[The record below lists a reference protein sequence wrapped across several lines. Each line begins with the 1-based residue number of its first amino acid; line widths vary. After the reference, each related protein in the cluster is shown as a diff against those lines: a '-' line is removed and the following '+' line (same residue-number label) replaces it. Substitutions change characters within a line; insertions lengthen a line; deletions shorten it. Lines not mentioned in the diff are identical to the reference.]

1 MGLFLTSLPYLE
13 LPQVEAFS
21 KSNGSFFSTLIV
33 GTNALRKPRLVVY
46 VVGFADPMA
55 RSHRI
60 GLLAQ
65 LPDLDGQ
72 IQEGDS
78 DSQTTYNALVTQR
91 GTTQVQLEQFW
102 AGVKQTR
109 NQQIQNLLNY
119 NSGISTS
126 LTIDGNHKSVNDI
139 VLRFFATDTL
149 AFSDLSVLETIAAQ
163 CPLEGGDAVYEARA
177 MISYFTGE
185 QFDNSACI
193 GGGEREGKSANATLP
208 TPITIYP
215 NPATN
220 MIVVQGAPE
229 NAQVNITDHLGRL
242 VHFGS
247 LQSNRIEL
255 TSLQNGVY
263 TVQVFSSEKTLLT
276 TQKLVIAN

>member
-1 MGLFLTSLPYLE
+1 
-13 LPQVEAFS
+13 
-21 KSNGSFFSTLIV
+21 
-33 GTNALRKPRLVVY
+33 
-46 VVGFADPMA
+46 
-55 RSHRI
+55 
-60 GLLAQ
+60 
-65 LPDLDGQ
+65 
-72 IQEGDS
+72 
-78 DSQTTYNALVTQR
+78 
-91 GTTQVQLEQFW
+91 
-102 AGVKQTR
+102 
-109 NQQIQNLLNY
+109 
-119 NSGISTS
+119 
-126 LTIDGNHKSVNDI
+126 
-139 VLRFFATDTL
+139 
-149 AFSDLSVLETIAAQ
+149 
-163 CPLEGGDAVYEARA
+163 VYEARA

-229 NAQVNITDHLGRL
+229 NAQVNITDYLGRL
-242 VHFGS
+242 VHSGR

-263 TVQVFSSEKTLLT
+263 NVQVFSSEKTLLT

>member
-1 MGLFLTSLPYLE
+1 

-33 GTNALRKPRLVVY
+33 GTNALRKPRLVDD

-65 LPDLDGQ
+65 LLDLDEQ

-149 AFSDLSVLETIAAQ
+149 ATGDLSVLEIIAAQ

-177 MISYFTGE
+177 MVSYFTGV

-193 GGGEREGKSANATLP
+193 GSDEREDETANTVAVEN
-208 TPITIYP
+208 ITVYP

-220 MIVVQGAPE
+220 MVIIQGAPE
-229 NAQVNITDHLGRL
+229 DAVVNITDYLGRL
-242 VHFGS
+242 IHSGK

-255 TSLQNGVY
+255 TSLQSGMY
-263 TVQVFSSEKTLLT
+263 TVQVLSSENTLLT
-276 TQKLVIAN
+276 TQKLVVAK